1 MISPQPIPVAGEVM
15 WARLSEL
22 PGVAEAMAEARV
34 MVDRVLA
41 HRVLRTRTAALAA
54 ESALRGARASA
65 ALEGSD
71 VPLDQARSAAQTDPV
86 LAGALR
92 VHAELPRLR
101 TVWRSSPRQ
110 ALARLHLL
118 AAADLTGPGL
128 LGRPVDADA
137 AAVVGRVAA
146 LAVGRTAAP
155 ALLVAA
161 VVHGELASAAV
172 FSGGNGVV
180 ARAAS
185 RLILAD
191 RGLDPGLL
199 CAPEVGHV
207 ELGDYAEALAAYG
220 RGDPAPWLRHC
231 AVAALAGAR
240 EALAVAEAMIRG

>member
-1 MISPQPIPVAGEVM
+1 M

-34 MVDRVLA
+34 MVDRVLV

-137 AAVVGRVAA
+137 AGVVGRVAA

-161 VVHGELASAAV
+161 VVHGELASANV

-199 CAPEVGHV
+199 CAPEVGHLEV
-207 ELGDYAEALAAYG
+207 GDYAEALASYG
-220 RGDPAPWLRHC
+220 RGDPEPWLRHC
-231 AVAALAGAR
+231 AAAALAGAR
-240 EALAVAEAMIRG
+240 EALAVAEAMVRG